1 MEPHS
6 QQRLSSALRA
16 GPARS
21 TRIRTRRRALIG
33 WSFLAPAFLLILIF
47 HLIPAAYAIILS
59 FTEHDSIS
67 APEFIGLANFG
78 ALMKDRLFIN
88 AMKNT
93 LFYLLVT
100 PVLLV
105 VSLLVAVLVNRRLLG
120 VNLFRVAYYL
130 PVVTPAVA
138 TAIVWSFIFRSP
150 NGLLNQFLQQLPF
163 VTAPIHFLTS
173 STLALPSVMSVE
185 MWKGIGYYMV
195 IFLSG
200 LQAIPSELRDAAVV
214 DGANPVQEFFYITL
228 PQLWPSITF
237 VAIVSSMAALRAFD
251 LPYIMTGGGPGH
263 ASETMVMRIY
273 TEAFE
278 RLNIGYA
285 AAEGVVLFLITLGI
299 SYLNMRMLERRDMT

>member
-1 MEPHS
+1 MEPHP
-6 QQRLSSALRA
+6 QQRVRTAPRA
-16 GPARS
+16 GQARPAR
-21 TRIRTRRRALIG
+21 RTACRRAAVG
-33 WSFLAPAFLLILIF
+33 WSFLAPAFLLILLF

-59 FTEHDSIS
+59 FTEYDSIS
-67 APEFIGLANFG
+67 APEFIGFANFR
-78 ALMKDRLFIN
+78 ALMKDRLFVN
-88 AMKNT
+88 ALKNT

-105 VSLLVAVLVNRRLLG
+105 VSLLVAVLVNRRMLG
-120 VNLFRVAYYL
+120 VSFFRVAYYL

-163 VTAPIHFLTS
+163 VDGPIHFLTS
-173 STLALPSVMSVE
+173 SSLALPSVMSVE

-195 IFLSG
+195 IFLAG

-214 DGANPVQEFFYITL
+214 DCANAVQEFFYVTL

-263 ASETMVMRIY
+263 ASETVVMRIY

-285 AAEGVVLFLITLGI
+285 AAEGVILFLITLGL
-299 SYLNMRMLERRDMT
+299 SYVNMRMLERRDMT